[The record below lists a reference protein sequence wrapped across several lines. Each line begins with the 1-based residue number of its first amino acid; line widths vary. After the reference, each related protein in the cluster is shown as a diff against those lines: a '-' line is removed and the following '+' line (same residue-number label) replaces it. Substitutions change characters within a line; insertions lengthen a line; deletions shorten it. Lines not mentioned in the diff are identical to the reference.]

1 MCEWSASDTNIAM
14 DIEQP
19 DDEAAPLPPPSELV
33 RARDILPGAIPILP
47 NAERPFFPGQVIPL
61 LVEPEQWGETVK
73 AAQETANSVIGL
85 ILVKTK
91 RAEHAELVDFY
102 RMGTACRIHRVSR
115 IDGRMQILLEGLQRF
130 RISEWLSTNAP
141 VTAQVQ
147 YFPEERYEEIPE
159 IKAYAIAIINTIKE
173 LVPLNPL
180 YGEEFKLF
188 LDNFHP
194 NDPSHLADFAAS
206 LTTSAK
212 EEQQDVLEALDLL
225 TRLER
230 VHVLINKELEVA
242 KTQADIR
249 KQVEQDMQE
258 HQREHILREQMKIIQ
273 KELGISKD
281 DRTAEADKFKQRIET
296 LTLPAAAQKR
306 IDEEMQKF
314 SVLETGSPEYAT
326 TRNYLDWLT
335 QLPWGRYTDD
345 QLDLDEAKRILD
357 EDHDGLADI
366 KQRILEFIGV
376 GIMKGTVSGSIL
388 LFVGPPGVGKTSLG
402 RSIARSLGRRFF
414 RFSLG
419 GMRDEAEIKGH
430 RRTYIG
436 AMPGKFIQAFKD
448 TQSAN
453 PVIMLDEIDK
463 VGASYQGDPA
473 SALLEV
479 LDPEQNSDFLD
490 HYLDVPF
497 DLSKA
502 LFICTANQLD
512 TIPGPLLDRMEV
524 IQLSGYLASEKM
536 QIARNHLLPRQLQ
549 RSGLKKRGQLRID
562 RAALRRIIE
571 DYAREAGVRRLEKYL
586 GTIARKAVVKILH
599 GDKTPIHV
607 RASDVEEY
615 LGKPVFA
622 KEKQSSGVGVITG
635 LAWTAMGGA
644 TLSIEATRVH
654 SFSRGFKLT
663 GQLGDVMRESAEIA
677 YSYVVANADHWGASA
692 DFFEDSLIH
701 LHVPAG
707 ATPKDGPSAGI
718 TMASALL
725 SLARRRKP
733 VRKLA
738 MTGELTL
745 TGQVLPV
752 GGIREKVIAARRAN
766 IKELILPQ
774 ANKGDYEEIPDYIRE
789 GIQIHFAAQFSDV
802 VPLLFNK

>member
-1 MCEWSASDTNIAM
+1 M
-14 DIEQP
+14 DIDQP
-19 DDEAAPLPPPSELV
+19 NHSEENLSASELV
-33 RARDILPGAIPILP
+33 RARDVLPGAIPILP
-47 NAERPFFPGQVIPL
+47 QSERPFFPGQAIPL
-61 LVEPEQWGETVK
+61 LVDPRAWEDTIK
-73 AAQETANSVIGL
+73 AAQENANNILGL
-85 ILVKTK
+85 MLVKTDRVQQAGVK
-91 RAEHAELVDFY
+91 DFY
-102 RMGTACRIHRVSR
+102 RMGTACRIHRVAR
-115 IDGRMQILLEGLQRF
+115 VDGRMQVLLEGLQRF
-130 RISEWLSTNAP
+130 RVRDWLKVDPPFMAR
-141 VTAQVQ
+141 VE

-159 IKAYAIAIINTIKE
+159 IKAYAVAVINTIKE
-173 LVPLNPL
+173 LIPLNPL

-212 EEQQDVLEALDLL
+212 QEQQEVLEAVDLL

-230 VHVLINKELEVA
+230 VHVLINKELEIA
-242 KTQADIR
+242 KAQAHIR
-249 KQVEQDMQE
+249 KQVESEMQE
-258 HQREHILREQMKIIQ
+258 HQREHILREQLKVIQ

-281 DRTAEADKFKQRIET
+281 DRTAEVDKFRERIGSLQLPET
-296 LTLPAAAQKR
+296 AKKR

-335 QLPWGRYTDD
+335 QLPWSKYTPD
-345 QLDLDEAKRILD
+345 QLDLERAKEILD
-357 EDHDGLADI
+357 EDHDSLDDI

-376 GIMKGTVSGSIL
+376 GIMKGEVAGSII

-402 RSIARSLGRRFF
+402 RSIARSLGRKFF

-430 RRTYIG
+430 RRTYVG

-524 IQLSGYLASEKM
+524 IQLSGYLASEKLD
-536 QIARNHLLPRQLQ
+536 IARNHLLPRQLE
-549 RSGLKKRGQLRID
+549 RNGLKKRGQLRID
-562 RAALRRIIE
+562 KAALRKIIE
-571 DYAREAGVRRLEKYL
+571 QYAREAGVRRLEKYL
-586 GTIARKAVVKILH
+586 GQIARKAVVKILH
-599 GDKTPIHV
+599 GEKQPIHV
-607 RASDVEEY
+607 SAGDVEEY
-615 LGKPVFA
+615 LGKPVFT
-622 KEKQSSGVGVITG
+622 KDKPLTGIGLVTG

-644 TLSIEATRVH
+644 TLSIEATRIH

-663 GQLGDVMRESAEIA
+663 GQLGDVMKESAEIA
-677 YSYVVANADHWGASA
+677 YSYILANAPRWGASL
-692 DFFEDSLIH
+692 DFFENSLIH

-725 SLARRRKP
+725 SLAKHRKP
-733 VRKLA
+733 LRNIA

-752 GGIREKVIAARRAN
+752 GGIREKVIAARRAG
-766 IKELILPQ
+766 IRELILPA
-774 ANKGDYEEIPDYIRE
+774 ANEGDFEEIPEYIRK
-789 GIQIHFAAQFSDV
+789 GLTVHFAGQYDEVADW
-802 VPLLFNK
+802 LFDN